1 MEFGSGSA
9 MAHRV
14 VNGVM
19 RPQTVQH
26 EIVVSE
32 AAAPAAPVMDGDAC
46 NIHSN
51 AFQDCLNDYG
61 SEISKCQFY
70 LDMLNECRRG
80 GVCLS
85 FSSNWDYS

>member
-1 MEFGSGSA
+1 MNEHIVLGMEFGTGSA

-32 AAAPAAPVMDGDAC
+32 ATAPAAPVMDGDAC

-51 AFQDCLNDYG
+51 AFQDVWQALCCLVFP
-61 SEISKCQFY
+61 QF
-70 LDMLNECRRG
+70 DA
-80 GVCLS
+80 
-85 FSSNWDYS
+85 